1 MPMILCR
8 VIFPLVSALQFSVD
22 SNNVCFSSDRFG
34 PMKVEVQPRRKLTI
48 RRRTPRQL
56 KNDRPE
62 QVCLSSGCS
71 HEQSD
76 VFCLLIGA

>member
-1 MPMILCR
+1 MRMILCH
-8 VIFPLVSALQFSVD
+8 INFPMVSGLQISVD
-22 SNNVCFSSDRFG
+22 FDNVWFSSDRFG
-34 PMKVEVQPRRKLTI
+34 PMKAEVQPRRKLTI
-48 RRRTPRQL
+48 RRRTQRQL